1 MVWIN
6 ALKRRFA
13 TKYNLV
19 ELIFGVTVS
28 LRYICGMKCLQEEC
42 NNEFESKT
50 GRRKFCSDSCKM
62 KYFRKHGK
70 KVIVTPMQ
78 MQVLYNSL
86 LEMVG
91 KINYGVVPTMVNY
104 DEFEKK
110 APIGNPVKP
119 TMGQPFTARVSTE
132 KTFDQFKEA
141 KRECENEE
149 DWEKIKAEIEN
160 STLTTKQK
168 NLLINYA

>member
-1 MVWIN
+1 
-6 ALKRRFA
+6 
-13 TKYNLV
+13 
-19 ELIFGVTVS
+19 
-28 LRYICGMKCLQEEC
+28 MKCLQEKC
-42 NNEFESKT
+42 DKEFESKT

-70 KVIVTPMQ
+70 KGIVTPMQ
-78 MQVLYNSL
+78 MQVLYNSV

-91 KINYGVVPTMVNY
+91 KINYGVVPTILDAPKTY
-104 DEFEKK
+104 SQSGSISRSTFEHTD
-110 APIGNPVKP
+110 VK
-119 TMGQPFTARVSTE
+119 QPFTARVSVE